1 MLSDGAISE
10 SPVSFAD
17 IDLTGNLQL
26 ALSIQGTLT
35 SAINLGGNLTLSL
48 GLAGEMNYQR
58 PIAGSFALSFAFQ
71 ASLSTQIHLGSGTG
85 MFLNFDASLFSGF
98 VESIGVELDP
108 IPRLGSEYPELW
120 TREPQQYVGI
130 IDANDQLIEA
140 EFSGKTY
147 YLGVSWNEE
156 AQMWTMSLRNL
167 DRQLLVG
174 SIAMVPLYP
183 LLRQM
188 RRDDFPP
195 GELIIAISGE
205 QRQMLHRNSFK
216 NGEAVLFYIEPED
229 LASGAL

>member
-10 SPVSFAD
+10 SPISFSD
-17 IDLTGNLQL
+17 LGLTGNLSTV
-26 ALSIQGTLT
+26 LSAQAALT
-35 SAINLGGNLTLSL
+35 SAISMAGNLPVVFS
-48 GLAGEMNYQR
+48 LAGQARYQR
-58 PIAGSFALSFAFQ
+58 PIAGVLAITIVGQAALT
-71 ASLSTQIHLGSGTG
+71 TQIRLGAGV
-85 MFLNFDASLFSGF
+85 FVNLDASLFSGF
-98 VESIGVELDP
+98 TESTGIEIDP

-120 TREPQQYVGI
+120 SREPQQYVGI

-156 AQMWTMSLRNL
+156 AHIWTMSLRNL

-205 QRQMLHRNSFK
+205 YRQMLHRDSFK
-216 NGEAVLFYIEPED
+216 NGEAVLFYVEPED
-229 LASGAL
+229 LADGAL